1 MNSQPFAATI
11 CADYAS
17 LVAMLTRKL
26 RDVSLAEDLVHEAFV
41 ESLDKLQRGRIADPS
56 RFSGFV
62 YAVALNLLRNHRRL
76 MDNRVAAQAAEEALD
91 SLCSDSSPFEQS
103 SREVLG
109 QQVRAAIEE
118 LPVARDRDA
127 LRTFYLMEQDKA
139 AVSHRFGIEPHNL
152 DKILFRARRRVRRR
166 LLARGLDARDAV

>member
-1 MNSQPFAATI
+1 MNTQPLAASLS
-11 CADYAS
+11 ADYAS

-41 ESLDKLQRGRIADPS
+41 ESLHKLQCGRIADPS

-76 MDNRVAAQAAEEALD
+76 MDNRVAAQAASDSLD
-91 SLCSDSSPFEQS
+91 SVCSDSSPFEHS

-127 LRTFYLMEQDKA
+127 LRAHYLMDQDKA
-139 AVSHRFGIEPHNL
+139 DVSRRCGIDLHNV
-152 DKILFRARRRVRRR
+152 DKILFRARRRLRER
-166 LLARGLDARDAV
+166 LLARGVSGCDAQ